1 MKKILNT
8 ILNVVGWLV
17 VWVAFG
23 SLGFATENPVTGFIL
38 FMGVFLAAFIGVYL
52 YVRFHQRKAEPN
64 KKLLALIYRLI
75 GAVLCLMA
83 VIIPLRMLPTIIG
96 ESITMTFLTG
106 TIVVIGIAVLVAIGV
121 LAVNIINNAKGKN
134 LLPTLLGYL
143 ILIVISAIPA
153 LVISKYSG
161 SYDTLGRTYWTAL
174 SIAIL
179 SWWGLSLVTT
189 KEA

>member
-1 MKKILNT
+1 
-8 ILNVVGWLV
+8 
-17 VWVAFG
+17 
-23 SLGFATENPVTGFIL
+23 
-38 FMGVFLAAFIGVYL
+38 
-52 YVRFHQRKAEPN
+52 
-64 KKLLALIYRLI
+64 
-75 GAVLCLMA
+75 MA

-106 TIVVIGIAVLVAIGV
+106 SIVVIGIAVLVAIGV

-134 LLPTLLGYL
+134 MLPTLLGYL
-143 ILIVISAIPA
+143 ILIVISAVPA